1 MLPRAATH
9 GLRRAFGIRLRIVLK
24 ENPPFPSPAFGNAAI
39 RTMASFFHL
48 RGVWMGSRF
57 VGLWLL
63 FLAVVVPGMT
73 QAQLAEEGVKAK
85 AYCIMDADTGK
96 ILSAYNHQMMLPP
109 ASTLKVATAL
119 IAVNTLR
126 LTDRVPVSAYA
137 AAAPPS
143 KIHIR
148 PGETYSVQDIL
159 YAVLLASA
167 NDAARALAER
177 VSGSEEQFAL
187 FMTARLR
194 ALGAYRTNFM
204 TASGLPAPGQFS
216 TAQDLAHIFRLAMQ
230 NPTLAKIMA
239 TKNHLMENGKEVRSH
254 NRFLYST
261 EYAVAGKTGF
271 TRASMHTYVGMFQNG
286 DKRIIVSLLGSPNKW
301 PDLRLLIAKG
311 FADIGTPIAAL
322 PPLEER
328 LRKTSN
334 GYLLTGN
341 DLEYSTGGSAR
352 NYKKR
357 SSKRTYQRESSSPR
371 IIRAGVVSPG
381 NKSSASG
388 KAVSKKRNGKGRS

>member
-1 MLPRAATH
+1 MGRKMTAALLATLLIWAA
-9 GLRRAFGIRLRIVLK
+9 G
-24 ENPPFPSPAFGNAAI
+24 PAAAQ
-39 RTMASFFHL
+39 M
-48 RGVWMGSRF
+48 
-57 VGLWLL
+57 
-63 FLAVVVPGMT
+63 
-73 QAQLAEEGVKAK
+73 AEEGIRAK

-96 ILSAYNHQMMLPP
+96 ILSASNPQMMLPP

-119 IAVNTLR
+119 MAVNSLR
-126 LTDRVPVSAYA
+126 LTDRVPVSAHA

-143 KIHIR
+143 KINIR
-148 PGETYSVQDIL
+148 PGETYSVEDIL

-194 ALGAYRTNFM
+194 ALGAYRTNFLN
-204 TASGLPAPGQFS
+204 ASGLPAPGQYS

-230 NPTLAKIMA
+230 NPTIAKILSVK
-239 TKNHLMENGKEVRSH
+239 THIMEDGKVVRSH
-254 NRFLYST
+254 NRFLFSS

-286 DKRIIVSLLGSPNKW
+286 DRRIIVSLLGSPNKW

-311 FADIGTPIAAL
+311 FAEAGTPIAAL

-334 GYLLTGN
+334 GYSLMGD
-341 DLEYSTGGSAR
+341 DLDRSAGGQIKA
-352 NYKKR
+352 KKR
-357 SSKRTYQRESSSPR
+357 SSRRSYQRESSSR
-371 IIRAGVVSPG
+371 QVIRAGMAATG
-381 NKSSASG
+381 RKASRTSR
-388 KAVSKKRNGKGRS
+388 KKVSKNKPQAQNSVRLGGGG